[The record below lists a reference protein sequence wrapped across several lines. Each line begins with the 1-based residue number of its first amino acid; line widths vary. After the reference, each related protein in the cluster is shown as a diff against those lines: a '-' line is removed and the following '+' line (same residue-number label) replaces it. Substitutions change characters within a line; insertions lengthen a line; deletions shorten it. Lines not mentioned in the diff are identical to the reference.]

1 MRISLPHLLHGS
13 SGPATAVRRTMF
25 PWFVKVQD
33 DHGELESI
41 EGGSWAQVARA
52 NRDLTAPPGTAIG
65 NHHHHKY
72 PNARF
77 PASVPL
83 YGIAALPDALL
94 GQRRWDDPLVIHDR
108 NILLGSDKAAFDKY
122 IAAYQTAAAQKFRE
136 AFMVM
141 RAEEKRVYLHKSYFA
156 RVDSEPYVESD
167 LTSDPDDID
176 PDQEAVAG
184 HSTVL
189 YWPGVGSS
197 YGSSLGTSPKLM
209 AAGTRGVKR
218 KASRSPP
225 HSRDVE
231 SSDVENSDGESS
243 DIGADDA
250 ESMNVEGSAVEP
262 QIDFIP

>member
-1 MRISLPHLLHGS
+1 
-13 SGPATAVRRTMF
+13 
-25 PWFVKVQD
+25 
-33 DHGELESI
+33 
-41 EGGSWAQVARA
+41 
-52 NRDLTAPPGTAIG
+52 
-65 NHHHHKY
+65 
-72 PNARF
+72 
-77 PASVPL
+77 
-83 YGIAALPDALL
+83 
-94 GQRRWDDPLVIHDR
+94 
-108 NILLGSDKAAFDKY
+108 
-122 IAAYQTAAAQKFRE
+122 
-136 AFMVM
+136 MVM

-225 HSRDVE
+225 HRRDVE

-243 DIGADDA
+243 NIGADDA
-250 ESMNVEGSAVEP
+250 ESMNVEGSVVEP